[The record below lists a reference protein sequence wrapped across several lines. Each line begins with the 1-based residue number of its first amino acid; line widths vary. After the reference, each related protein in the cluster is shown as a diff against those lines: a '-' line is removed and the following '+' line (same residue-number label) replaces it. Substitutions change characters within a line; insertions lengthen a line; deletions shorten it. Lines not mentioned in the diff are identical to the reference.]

1 MNSASSGSLS
11 SVPNGRIIDFE
22 TAELRKLPFQDSLY
36 LWVRGSLPGIGLE
49 ARLAPRIY
57 HDRPDYWGIEVAV
70 IHAPDTI
77 VPRPAT
83 DSPANDCLANDV
95 GVAEPK
101 IVFER
106 SVPLTGITGVRGIT
120 VIGANQVKRIDI
132 TGES

>member
-1 MNSASSGSLS
+1 MSSSSSGSLS

-36 LWVRGSLPGIGLE
+36 LWVRGHLPGIGFE

-70 IHAPDTI
+70 IHATP
-77 VPRPAT
+77 VV
-83 DSPANDCLANDV
+83 SPEPANDV
-95 GVAEPK
+95 GDADSTL
-101 IVFER
+101 VFER

-120 VIGANQVKRIDI
+120 VIGANQVKRIEI
-132 TGES
+132 AGES

>member
-1 MNSASSGSLS
+1 MNSVSSGSLS

-36 LWVRGSLPGIGLE
+36 LWVRGSLPGTGFE

-70 IHAPDTI
+70 IHAPDI
-77 VPRPAT
+77 VTPA
-83 DSPANDCLANDV
+83 PANDA
-95 GVAEPK
+95 GSGEPAL
-101 IVFER
+101 IFER
-106 SVPLTGITGVRGIT
+106 SVPLTGITGVRGIA
-120 VIGANQVKRIDI
+120 VIGANQVKRIEI